1 MSKNK
6 GEERA
11 KAFSFLFFHL
21 LFHTINSLV
30 LILEKRKIMII
41 LRKKI
46 FAVSEIKLND
56 LPKGRPLRFKGK
68 EEETETCEDDRD
80 TCFS

>member
-1 MSKNK
+1 
-6 GEERA
+6 
-11 KAFSFLFFHL
+11 
-21 LFHTINSLV
+21 
-30 LILEKRKIMII
+30 MII

-80 TCFS
+80 TLNHPQEK

>member
-1 MSKNK
+1 
-6 GEERA
+6 
-11 KAFSFLFFHL
+11 
-21 LFHTINSLV
+21 
-30 LILEKRKIMII
+30 MII

-56 LPKGRPLRFKGK
+56 LPKGRSLRFKGK
-68 EEETETCEDDRD
+68 EEESETCEDDRD